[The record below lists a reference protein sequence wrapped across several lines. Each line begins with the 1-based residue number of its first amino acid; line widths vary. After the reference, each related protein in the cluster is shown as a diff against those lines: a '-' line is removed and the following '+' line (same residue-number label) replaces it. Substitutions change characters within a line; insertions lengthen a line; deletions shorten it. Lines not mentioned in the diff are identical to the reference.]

1 MSESLEVDGLTF
13 SVARSERRKT
23 TAIAIERDGSLVL
36 QTPTDLDEADLAKA
50 ARSRVEWVHR
60 KLAERLLRADL
71 ADKAFVAGASFRYL
85 GRTYRL
91 AFTDDLAEV
100 ALKDGRLHVPAADRG
115 AADKRLRDWYAT
127 RGRVWLPGR
136 LGPWCDRLGVE
147 PVEIKVLDLGFR
159 WGSMST
165 HNVMNIHWQAM
176 SLPPKM
182 IDYLFVHELVHLDH
196 PTHDRAFW
204 RAVLRVIPDAD
215 DRREWLRRNASGW

>member
-1 MSESLEVDGLTF
+1 MPESLTVDGLTF
-13 SVARSERRKT
+13 SVTRSERRKT

-36 QTPTDLDEADLAKA
+36 QAPTDLDDADLAEA

-91 AFTDDLAEV
+91 AFADGVADV
-100 ALKDGRLHVPAADRG
+100 ALKDGRLNVP
-115 AADKRLRDWYAT
+115 ADKRDDAEGLLRAWYAT
-127 RGRVWLPGR
+127 RARAWLPARLRPWCER
-136 LGPWCDRLGVE
+136 LGIE
-147 PVEIKVLDLGFR
+147 PVEIKVLDLGYR
-159 WGSMST
+159 WASMSANDVV
-165 HNVMNIHWQAM
+165 NVHWQAM

-182 IDYLFVHELVHLDH
+182 IDYLFVHELAHLDH

-204 RAVLRVIPDAD
+204 RAVLRVMPDAD
-215 DRREWLRRNASGW
+215 ERREWLRRNASGW